1 MPIRFSGFVLIALC
15 AFMTSGWRQRTAAPA
30 PSATPAPATIAK
42 LPSGEI
48 PVGEALQHAVLNSK
62 ICEPGLP
69 PFHLKA
75 QTTPAYNFGVNLT
88 ADIEEYWV
96 SPEKWKRTIHS
107 PAFDQTIIVN
117 GKSRFEQDSADYY
130 PMWLQNIVTAIFDVV
145 PPQTLTEIA
154 SLNGTVALPGG
165 KSSVT
170 YHPTSTD
177 GKVFSTWTGAID
189 FDSNTGS
196 LASIFA
202 MSFDATYGKYK
213 PFHSKQVARAIET
226 FPPVP
231 RGDVKTIITEL
242 SDLKDPDESLFSIPH
257 PSPPGQDLRTVY
269 VPEVEYRK
277 LAVDPPAMNWP
288 PLKIRPTSGTLA
300 TIIVTDRSG
309 KVRDSRFI
317 IADNMN
323 IEASAIE
330 LVKQWHF
337 KPYLVDGVPMQ
348 VETTMTFA
356 FNTAIT
362 GDQANFQAASYY
374 FKRGRDLT
382 FPRAEGSAPFHM
394 KGTFEGAGIFTG
406 FQGTYE
412 ETWFAPNR
420 WRREIAI
427 PGYPTMTET
436 RLDDDHYVRRPA
448 GDISNVVGKVLSLFA
463 ADFPGYTYYS
473 PDTDWNMANV
483 NFENLPVIRVAMTR
497 VNDSGQVEY
506 PRAYYFDQEGR
517 VRARTILPEVIT
529 YGDFTAF
536 GGKQVP
542 KLIVLKV
549 NDLLTLTARIDSL
562 EPAGPEPDDFFVL
575 EGVKPDGLS
584 GDIPW

>member
-1 MPIRFSGFVLIALC
+1 MS
-15 AFMTSGWRQRTAAPA
+15 TANA
-30 PSATPAPATIAK
+30 S

-48 PVGEALQHAVLNSK
+48 PVGDALQYAVQKST
-62 ICEPGLP
+62 ICEPGAA
-69 PFHLKA
+69 PFHLKT
-75 QTTPAYNFGVNLT
+75 QTTSAYNFGIDLT

-96 SPEKWKRTIHS
+96 SPEKWRRTIHA
-107 PAFDQTIIVN
+107 PGFDQTIIVN

-130 PMWLQNIVTAIFDVV
+130 PIWLQDIVTAIFDVV

-154 SLNGTVALPGG
+154 SLNDTVSLADGNDRVG
-165 KSSVT
+165 

-177 GKVFSTWTGAID
+177 GKVFSTWSGAID
-189 FDSNTGS
+189 FESNSG
-196 LASIFA
+196 LLNNIFT
-202 MSFDATYGKYK
+202 MSFDAVYSEYK
-213 PFHSKQVARAIET
+213 PFHGKQIARAIET

-231 RGDVKTIITEL
+231 RGDVNTRITEL
-242 SDLKDPDESLFSIPH
+242 SDLRDVDESLFSIPH
-257 PSPPGQDLRTVY
+257 PSPTGQELRSVY

-277 LAVDPPAMNWP
+277 LAIAPPAMNWP

-337 KPYLVDGVPMQ
+337 KPYLVDGVPVQ

-382 FPRAEGSAPFHM
+382 FPRVEGSAPFHM

-427 PGYPTMTET
+427 PGYPTMVET
-436 RLDDDHYVRRPA
+436 RLDDDHYIRRPA
-448 GDISNVVGKVLSLFA
+448 GDVANVVARVLRLFA
-463 ADFPGYTYYS
+463 ADFPGFATFS
-473 PDTDWNMANV
+473 TDTDWNMANV
-483 NFENLPVIRVAMTR
+483 SFENVPVIRVAMTQ
-497 VNDSGQVEY
+497 VNDDGQVKY
-506 PRAYYFDQEGR
+506 PRAFYFDQEGR
-517 VRARTILPEVIT
+517 IRARAILPEVIT

-542 KLIVLKV
+542 KSVVLKV

-584 GDIPW
+584 GSIPW